1 MAAKR
6 VKTVELDNTALPL
19 SPRSIK
25 AHFDCGGQ
33 GPVRKPGAFPCNR
46 SIVAKDTSIAMQY
59 VVNSEPQRGEC
70 PFEQPHKARLC
81 LPLSMEMRPCLLARY
96 WTGWDRF

>member
-1 MAAKR
+1 
-6 VKTVELDNTALPL
+6 
-19 SPRSIK
+19 
-25 AHFDCGGQ
+25 
-33 GPVRKPGAFPCNR
+33 
-46 SIVAKDTSIAMQY
+46 MQY

-96 WTGWDRF
+96 WTGWDRFLTKPLISLALPRGLEPLFSP